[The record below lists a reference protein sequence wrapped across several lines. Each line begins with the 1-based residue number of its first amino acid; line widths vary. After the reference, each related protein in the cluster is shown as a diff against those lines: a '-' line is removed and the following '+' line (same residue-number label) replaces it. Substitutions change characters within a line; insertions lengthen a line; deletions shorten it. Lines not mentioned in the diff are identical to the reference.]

1 MTYLAVGALGGID
14 TWLFGVNPSFWIQ
27 RYQTPVW
34 VEFFSFFYGAF
45 IPYINISVA
54 LNCLGRPPVDRDQF
68 LTGWV
73 FTYAISFMGYL
84 FLPARGPIVYY
95 AADYEVSLTGN
106 YFYNLVLN
114 GVESSGGLQGAFPS
128 LHVGGSV
135 YLCLYD
141 LRVNR
146 LRGLTFL
153 PLVLLI
159 YVATI
164 FLRYHYVI

>member
-1 MTYLAVGALGGID
+1 MRLVQMANGAG
-14 TWLFGVNPSFWIQ
+14 Q
-27 RYQTPVW
+27 RR
-34 VEFFSFFYGAF
+34 
-45 IPYINISVA
+45 VA
-54 LNCLGRPPVDRDQF
+54 LVEEPR
-68 LTGWV
+68 
-73 FTYAISFMGYL
+73 
-84 FLPARGPIVYY
+84 
-95 AADYEVSLTGN
+95 
-106 YFYNLVLN
+106 LVVLD

-164 FLRYHYVI
+164 FLRYHYVIDLLAGTVIAAGCIPLGQWAFRHWTERREATA